1 MNYKNVLS
9 VQLKDGVV
17 TPESMV
23 WVHWTHAPPE
33 YHKAVNYWPYIVEEG
48 YWFSIEKPEY
58 TISED
63 GETIYKE

>member
-1 MNYKNVLS
+1 MDYKHVLT

-23 WVHWTHAPPE
+23 WVHWTDVPPE
-33 YHKAVNYWPYIVEEG
+33 YEKAEYHWRDIVEAG
-48 YWFSIEKPEY
+48 DWFSIEKPEY

>member
-9 VQLKDGVV
+9 IRLKDGVV

-23 WVHWTHAPPE
+23 WVHWEDAPPE
-33 YHKAVNYWPYIVEEG
+33 CHKAADYWQDIVVDW